1 MHLGNK
7 TVNNLVEILVSLQ
20 KFYGWFYGGGFRTY
34 HVGSVENEVTSPS
47 CIQAGILAPPNNMM
61 NATQKMALPT
71 MTVCHQFDK
80 LPPLNCRQYCHIWL
94 AYTLEKTS
102 ASFLSAVWLS

>member
-20 KFYGWFYGGGFRTY
+20 KFYGWFHGGGFRTY

-47 CIQAGILAPPNNMM
+47 VENEVTSPSCIQAGILAPTNNTTK
-61 NATQKMALPT
+61 ATQKISTNLS
-71 MTVCHQFDK
+71 VVIIGKIVGSKKIKCFLK
-80 LPPLNCRQYCHIWL
+80 LLL
-94 AYTLEKTS
+94 L
-102 ASFLSAVWLS
+102 L